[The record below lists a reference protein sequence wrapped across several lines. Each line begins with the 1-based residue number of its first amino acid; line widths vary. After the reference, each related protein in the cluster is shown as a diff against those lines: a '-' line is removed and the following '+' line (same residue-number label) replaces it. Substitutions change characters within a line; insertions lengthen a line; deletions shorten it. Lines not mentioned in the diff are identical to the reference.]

1 MSLYKNINKRKKAG
15 TSRPKKKSTISKK
28 AYADMKA
35 GFPKK
40 KYKSGRTVKTL
51 AGFGYTG
58 ATYVNRIENLEKK
71 IGRIEGTEDAQQA
84 IEERFS
90 AIETSVTYINK
101 SIDDSLVPEVKENSN
116 MIKVIDIDISTAT
129 TQINA
134 IENRVKRIEDKDDN
148 PLAN

>member
-1 MSLYKNINKRKKAG
+1 MDWFQSKAAQIIG
-15 TSRPKKKSTISKK
+15 LVSII
-28 AYADMKA
+28 
-35 GFPKK
+35 G
-40 KYKSGRTVKTL
+40 TL

-101 SIDDSLVPEVKENSN
+101 SIDDSIIPEVKENSN
-116 MIKVIDIDISTAT
+116 MIKVIDIDVSTAAT
-129 TQINA
+129 EIDA
-134 IENRVKRIEDKDDN
+134 LDNRIKRIEDKDDN

>member
-1 MSLYKNINKRKKAG
+1 MDWFQSKAAQVIG
-15 TSRPKKKSTISKK
+15 LVSII
-28 AYADMKA
+28 
-35 GFPKK
+35 G
-40 KYKSGRTVKTL
+40 TL

-71 IGRIEGTEDAQQA
+71 IGRIEGTEDAQQE

-101 SIDDSLVPEVKENSN
+101 SIDDSIIPEVKENSN
-116 MIKVIDIDISTAT
+116 MIKVIDIDVSTAAT
-129 TQINA
+129 EIDA
-134 IENRVKRIEDKDDN
+134 LDNRIKRIEDKDDN

>member
-1 MSLYKNINKRKKAG
+1 MDWFKTKGAQLIALVGIVS
-15 TSRPKKKSTISKK
+15 
-28 AYADMKA
+28 
-35 GFPKK
+35 
-40 KYKSGRTVKTL
+40 TL

-58 ATYVNRIENLEKK
+58 AEYVNRITNLEKK
-71 IGRIEGTEDAQQA
+71 ISRVEGTEDAQQE

-101 SIDDSLVPEVKENSN
+101 SIDDTIMLEIKENSN

-129 TQINA
+129 TQITSLD
-134 IENRVKRIEDKDDN
+134 NRVKRIEDQDDN